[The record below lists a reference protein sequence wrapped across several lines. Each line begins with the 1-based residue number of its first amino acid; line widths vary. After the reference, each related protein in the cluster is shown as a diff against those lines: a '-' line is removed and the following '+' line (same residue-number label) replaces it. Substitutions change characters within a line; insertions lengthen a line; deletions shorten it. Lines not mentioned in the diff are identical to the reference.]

1 MRHVP
6 ELVALDMPVGARF
19 IERVRSAWEQGDA
32 VAPLDQRLSPRAKE
46 RLITAIRPTR
56 LATESSEQ
64 ALPDGEPVETGDA
77 LVVTTSGSLGVPKAV
92 VHTHDSIRAALRAG
106 AERLALHGN
115 EHWLLC
121 IPAAHVGGFL
131 LVARH
136 IIDGNA
142 LTVHDRFE
150 PAAVTSTARAGATHV
165 SLVATALQRIDPA
178 LFARILLGGAAAPPS
193 LPPNVTVTY
202 GMTETMGGCVYDG
215 RALSGVD
222 IVLRDD
228 EIFVKGPM
236 LMRSYREGPLPLT
249 PDGYLPTG
257 DLGSWKDSGVLA
269 VHGRRGDLII
279 SGGEKIWPTA
289 VESALTG
296 HPHVRE
302 CAVRGVED
310 AQWGQRV
317 VAWIVADDAPPT
329 LEDIRSWV
337 KDTLPPY
344 CAPREIRLVDALP
357 RTALGKIDGVALRA
371 LR

>member
-1 MRHVP
+1 MP
-6 ELVALDMPVGARF
+6 QLVALDMPVGSRF
-19 IERVRSAWEQGDA
+19 VEVVREAWEQGNA

-46 RLITAIRPTR
+46 RLIEAIRPTR
-56 LATESSEQ
+56 LATESNER
-64 ALPDGEPVETGDA
+64 ALPNGVPVETGDA

-92 VHTHDSIRAALRAG
+92 IHTHESIRAALLAA
-106 AERLALHGN
+106 AERLALHGT

-136 IIDGNA
+136 LIDGNP
-142 LTVHDRFE
+142 LTVQDRFD
-150 PAAVTSTARAGATHV
+150 PAGVMSAARAGATHV

-178 LFARILLGGAAAPPS
+178 LFTRILLGGASAPPS
-193 LPPNVTVTY
+193 LPLNVTVTY

-228 EIFVKGPM
+228 EILIKGPM
-236 LMRSYREGPLPLT
+236 LMRSYREGPDHLT
-249 PDGYLPTG
+249 PDGYFPTG
-257 DLGSWKDSGVLA
+257 DLGSWIDRDLLA

-289 VESALTG
+289 VESVLAS

-310 AQWGQRV
+310 AHWGQRV
-317 VAWIVADDAPPT
+317 VAWIVVGEASPT
-329 LEDIRSWV
+329 LEEIRAWV
-337 KDTLPPY
+337 KESLPPY
-344 CAPREIRLVDALP
+344 CAPREVRIVEALP

-371 LR
+371 LN